1 MAGCNISKKTKVN
14 LGGKINLKFGGKSK
28 SLGGTGQR
36 IPAVVNRMWSYRVCG
51 LTSAAQIPEW

>member
-28 SLGGTGQR
+28 VWVEVDKGYLQ
-36 IPAVVNRMWSYRVCG
+36 W
-51 LTSAAQIPEW
+51 